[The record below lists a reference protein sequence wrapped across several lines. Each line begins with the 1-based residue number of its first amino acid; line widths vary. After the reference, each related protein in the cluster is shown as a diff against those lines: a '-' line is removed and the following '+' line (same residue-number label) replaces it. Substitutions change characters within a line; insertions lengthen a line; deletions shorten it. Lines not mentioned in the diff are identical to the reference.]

1 MALDRD
7 IQLLAQVPILSLF
20 DHDALRLLAFSA
32 ESRILRAG
40 DVLFRKGEAAYGG
53 YLVVSGSIGLDAQED
68 GALIE
73 HVVVE
78 GALIGE
84 MALFTETVRPATAIA
99 REPSTVLL
107 ISARAMRRLLEE
119 SPEIALRVRQ
129 EIAGRALG
137 ITRDL
142 GRVRAA
148 LMAIDGDSD
157 A

>member
-40 DVLFRKGEAAYGG
+40 DVLFRKGEAACGG

-68 GALIE
+68 GALVE

-119 SPEIALRVRQ
+119 DGLREKMGAVARQ
-129 EIAGRALG
+129 
-137 ITRDL
+137 
-142 GRVRAA
+142 RAA
-148 LMAIDGDSD
+148 ELSWEHGARVALD
-157 A
+157 ALHEAAA